1 MQDVTA
7 NLAKKTDNKTDEK
20 AAPMLAEDRQVSGGW
35 SKLDHCFG
43 QIGISAVAAA
53 VRYQGSAKNP
63 AYAPCSNQ
71 WRDLIADI
79 AA

>member
-7 NLAKKTDNKTDEK
+7 NLANKTSKKT
-20 AAPMLAEDRQVSGGW
+20 APMRAEDRLASGELN
-35 SKLDHCFG
+35 KLDHWCG

-63 AYAPCSNQ
+63 AYAPCSNK
-71 WRDLIADI
+71 WRDLIADV

>member
-1 MQDVTA
+1 MQDATA
-7 NLAKKTDNKTDEK
+7 KSDKKI
-20 AAPMLAEDRQVSGGW
+20 APMRAEDRQISNGS

-71 WRDLIADI
+71 WRDLIADV

>member
-7 NLAKKTDNKTDEK
+7 SLAKKTDKKT
-20 AAPMLAEDRQVSGGW
+20 APMRAEVHQVSGEL
-35 SKLDHCFG
+35 SELNHCFG

-63 AYAPCSNQ
+63 AYAPCSNK
-71 WRDLIADI
+71 WRDQIADV

>member
-7 NLAKKTDNKTDEK
+7 NLAKKTDNKTDKK

-35 SKLDHCFG
+35 NKLDHGFG

-53 VRYQGSAKNP
+53 VRYQGGAKNP
-63 AYAPCSNQ
+63 AYAPCSNK
-71 WRDLIADI
+71 WRDLIADV

>member
-7 NLAKKTDNKTDEK
+7 NLARKAEKKNDKKT
-20 AAPMLAEDRQVSGGW
+20 APMSAEGPQVSGEL

-63 AYAPCSNQ
+63 AYAPAQTSGV
-71 WRDLIADI
+71 I
-79 AA
+79 

>member
-7 NLAKKTDNKTDEK
+7 NLAKKTDNKSDKK
-20 AAPMLAEDRQVSGGW
+20 AAPMLTEDRQVLAEW
-35 SKLDHCFG
+35 SKLDHGFG

-53 VRYQGSAKNP
+53 ARYQGSAKNP
-63 AYAPCSNQ
+63 AYAPCSNK
-71 WRDLIADI
+71 WRDLIADV

>member
-7 NLAKKTDNKTDEK
+7 ESARKADKKIGSKG
-20 AAPMLAEDRQVSGGW
+20 AEDRPVS
-35 SKLDHCFG
+35 SESRKLDHCYG

-63 AYAPCSNQ
+63 AYAPCSNK
-71 WRDLIADI
+71 WRDLIADV